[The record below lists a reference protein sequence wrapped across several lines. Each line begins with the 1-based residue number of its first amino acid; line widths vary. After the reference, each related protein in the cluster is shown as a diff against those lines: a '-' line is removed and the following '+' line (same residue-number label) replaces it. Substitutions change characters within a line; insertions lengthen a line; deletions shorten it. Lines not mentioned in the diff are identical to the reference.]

1 MITKISE
8 HFLFHY
14 PATLSNVQISCETT
28 SNITR
33 YLDNWLFCT
42 TKKDPVQPVDY
53 VSLSALPLLPYN
65 TLGKT
70 VLG

>member
-42 TKKDPVQPVDY
+42 TKKNLFNRSTTFLY
-53 VSLSALPLLPYN
+53 LLCLSYLIIH
-65 TLGKT
+65 
-70 VLG
+70 